1 MSINLK
7 KVTPMK
13 KYSLVLLSVCA
24 FAFSINV
31 SAATPK
37 DCSSG
42 KSGTAK
48 IYKDKDLK
56 IAVPDMDSDS
66 HGINPQKEHKVN
78 GATVYEGT
86 AYFSRNG
93 SDVKGK
99 FFINASQWV
108 CQ

>member
-1 MSINLK
+1 
-7 KVTPMK
+7 MK
-13 KYSLVLLSVCA
+13 KYSYLFIAIVTAV
-24 FAFSINV
+24 FSISV

-48 IYKDKDLK
+48 IYKDKELK
-56 IAVPDMDSDS
+56 TVASDMDSDS
-66 HGINPQKEHKVN
+66 HGINPQKEHKIN
-78 GATVYEGT
+78 GQTIYEGS

-93 SDVKGK
+93 TDVKGK
-99 FFINASQWV
+99 FFINAAQWV